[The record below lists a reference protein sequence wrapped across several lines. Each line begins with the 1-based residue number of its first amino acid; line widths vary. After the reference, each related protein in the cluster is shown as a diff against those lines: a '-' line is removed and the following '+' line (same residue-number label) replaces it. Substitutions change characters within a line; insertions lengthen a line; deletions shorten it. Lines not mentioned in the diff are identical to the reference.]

1 MNPVHTKHSG
11 YDIIGDIHGESQPL
25 ERLLK
30 KLGYKPEN
38 DCWRHESRQVIF
50 LGDFID
56 RGPQQRRVLDI
67 VIPMVR
73 HGSALAVMGN
83 HEFNALAFH
92 TPNDAEGWLRPH
104 TEKNIGQHRAF
115 LDEYQDDSALEDALA
130 FFWSLPL
137 WLDLDGLR
145 IVHACWDSEA
155 IKQLKKEHEGP
166 RLTPE
171 LLRRAS
177 SSECWEYGAVETLL
191 KGKELALPSS
201 HPGYLDKDG
210 NRRTHMRVAWWD
222 KKATTYREAFVGP
235 ESARAAVPDTPTN
248 GRHLVP
254 YLGGSKPLFVGH
266 YWLTGEPS
274 SLTNNIACLDY
285 SVAKKGGKLVAY
297 KWSGESE
304 ILSGNFAHAGRE

>member
-1 MNPVHTKHSG
+1 MNPAHTNHAG

-30 KLGYKPEN
+30 KLGYKPEE

-56 RGPQQRRVLDI
+56 RGPQQKRVLDI
-67 VIPMVR
+67 VMPMVR

-92 TPNDAEGWLRPH
+92 TTDDAKGWLRPH

-115 LDEYQDDSALEDALA
+115 LNEYQNPAALNDALA

-137 WLDLDGLR
+137 WLDLDGFR

-155 IKQLKKEHEGP
+155 IQKLQEEHDGP

-177 SSECWEYGAVETLL
+177 NSECWEYTAVETLL
-191 KGKELALPSS
+191 KGKELALPSN

-285 SVAKKGGKLVAY
+285 SVARKGGKLVAY
-297 KWSGESE
+297 RWSGERDIS
-304 ILSGNFAHAGRE
+304 SGNFNSVPAD